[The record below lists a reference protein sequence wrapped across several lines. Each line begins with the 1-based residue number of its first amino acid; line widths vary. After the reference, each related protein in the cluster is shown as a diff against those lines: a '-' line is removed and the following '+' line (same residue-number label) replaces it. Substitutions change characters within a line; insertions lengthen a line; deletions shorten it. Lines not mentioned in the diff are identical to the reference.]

1 MAVRGSVA
9 NVDPETRCVNS
20 EAPVQGDINGGL
32 KVTFGGTPPTNVGVE
47 G

>member
-20 EAPVQGDINGGL
+20 EAPVQGDINGWL
-32 KVTFGGTPPTNVGVE
+32 KGTLLWHPSHE
-47 G
+47 R